1 VLSFSH
7 FYVYTIPPSLLIA
20 SVIWPV
26 IWPEQSEI
34 YQPNVHAI
42 VQRCFCAGAIVTMK
56 QIGKSLIV
64 TIFNSS
70 IHYITWAYIKQ

>member
-1 VLSFSH
+1 MCCPFLISTF
-7 FYVYTIPPSLLIA
+7 TIPPSLLIA
-20 SVIWPV
+20 SV

-56 QIGKSLIV
+56 QIGKSLLV
-64 TIFNSS
+64 AIFNSS